1 MQFVVLKCHWV
12 YLSLLTFLKF
22 QSTWY
27 AMPYARGRH
36 WLGQPV
42 SVLAPY
48 GAATRDE
55 QASADVRHS
64 PLGLSFLV
72 LAWVSG
78 RVRKRKYMSKRF
90 HVYMCH
96 WKSQIWTVR
105 MFLFFQAF
113 KKIFFISFTLFK
125 NRSFEISAL
134 SVTALSWLLW
144 DAAITIMGC
153 RLRLLWDVD
162 FEPWRQSAH
171 DQLAAF
177 VEKRRLGFQ

>member
-1 MQFVVLKCHWV
+1 
-12 YLSLLTFLKF
+12 
-22 QSTWY
+22 
-27 AMPYARGRH
+27 MPYARGRH
-36 WLGQPV
+36 WVSLCPGAIRRGDSVHWWTGLGRRAAFTT
-42 SVLAPY
+42 API
-48 GAATRDE
+48 E
-55 QASADVRHS
+55 S
-64 PLGLSFLV
+64 SFWV

-90 HVYMCH
+90 RIYICH
-96 WKSQIWTVR
+96 WKSQIWTAR
-105 MFLFFQAF
+105 MFWFFQAF
-113 KKIFFISFTLFK
+113 KKKLFIISFTLFR

-144 DAAITIMGC
+144 DTARTIMGC